1 MPDCKNCSNKDWKN
15 HYVIAQQR
23 FDKQIARLIVITMIA
38 FFIAVACL
46 LATIIALFKFQMFI
60 SQFEYVEETTYTIEQ
75 DDAGTNT
82 AVIGENNEVVVNG
95 TDNYRKN

>member
-60 SQFEYVEETTYTIEQ
+60 SQFEYVEERTYTIEQ
-75 DDAGTNT
+75 DEEGTNT
-82 AVIGENNEVVVNG
+82 AIIGEGNEVVVNG
-95 TDNYRKN
+95 TDNHRKD

>member
-15 HYVIAQQR
+15 HYMMAQKR
-23 FDKQIARLIVITMIA
+23 FDKQIAKLVIISTVSFA
-38 FFIAVACL
+38 IAVMCL
-46 LATIIALFKFQMFI
+46 IATIIVICKFQMFI

>member
-15 HYVIAQQR
+15 HYMIAQKR

-46 LATIIALFKFQMFI
+46 LATIIALFKFQMFV

-75 DDAGTNT
+75 DEEGTNT
-82 AVIGENNEVVVNG
+82 AIIGENNEVVVNG
-95 TDNYRKN
+95 TDNHRKD

>member
-15 HYVIAQQR
+15 HYIIAQQR
-23 FDKQIARLIVITMIA
+23 FDKQIARLIAITMIA

-75 DDAGTNT
+75 DEEGTNT
-82 AVIGENNEVVVNG
+82 AIIGEGNEVVVNG
-95 TDNYRKN
+95 TDNHRKD

>member
-15 HYVIAQQR
+15 HYVVAQQR

>member
-75 DDAGTNT
+75 DEEGTNT
-82 AVIGENNEVVVNG
+82 AIIGENNEVVVNG
-95 TDNYRKN
+95 TDNYGKD

>member
-1 MPDCKNCSNKDWKN
+1 MM
-15 HYVIAQQR
+15 AQKR
-23 FDKQIARLIVITMIA
+23 FDKQIAKLVIISTVSFA
-38 FFIAVACL
+38 IAVMCL
-46 LATIIALFKFQMFI
+46 IATIIVICKFQMFI